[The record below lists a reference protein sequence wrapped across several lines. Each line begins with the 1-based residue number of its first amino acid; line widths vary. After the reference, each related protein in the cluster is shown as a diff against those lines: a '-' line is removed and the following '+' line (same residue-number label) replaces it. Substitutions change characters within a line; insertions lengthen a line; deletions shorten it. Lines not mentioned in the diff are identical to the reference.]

1 MVPGE
6 VHNENG
12 FYESVYPESKLDE
25 RLDENRGFTSY
36 RHIERCQRKK
46 RMTTTITKTVTVIK
60 RVVNVF
66 TTTFSSL
73 KSHPMLKTGG
83 HLHFL
88 WNRRLKM
95 EFSLTETR

>member
-1 MVPGE
+1 
-6 VHNENG
+6 
-12 FYESVYPESKLDE
+12 
-25 RLDENRGFTSY
+25 
-36 RHIERCQRKK
+36 
-46 RMTTTITKTVTVIK
+46 MTTTITKTVTVIK

-83 HLHFL
+83 CLHFL

-95 EFSLTETR
+95 EFLLRKQGNKEILLQIATCSSL

>member
-1 MVPGE
+1 MKT
-6 VHNENG
+6 G
-12 FYESVYPESKLDE
+12 FMKVFTPRASSTRD
-25 RLDENRGFTSY
+25 DENRGFTSY

-46 RMTTTITKTVTVIK
+46 RMATTITKTVTVIK